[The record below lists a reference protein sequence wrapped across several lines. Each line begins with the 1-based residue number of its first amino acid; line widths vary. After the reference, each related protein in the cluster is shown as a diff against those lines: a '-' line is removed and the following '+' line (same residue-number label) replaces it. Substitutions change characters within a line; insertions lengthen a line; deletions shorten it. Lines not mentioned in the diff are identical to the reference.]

1 MVNKSTFLG
10 LRLPP
15 RIKEIVK
22 KLANSQQMNES
33 EYVRM
38 LIYQELQRLS
48 ILTTSL
54 EKAKKE
60 LFEEAESNGQQ
71 QP

>member
-1 MVNKSTFLG
+1 MVNKSNVLG
-10 LRLPP
+10 ARVSPK
-15 RIKEIVK
+15 IKEIVQ
-22 KLANSQQMNES
+22 KLAQAQGTNES
-33 EYVRM
+33 EYIRM
-38 LIYQELQRLS
+38 LIYKELERLS